1 MKYIDQTGHKITL
14 NRQAVRIVSVVPSQ
28 TELLYYLG
36 IEPIGQTV
44 FCIHPS
50 DKFDNARKIGG
61 TKKLQLSKIEK
72 LNPDLILGNKEEND
86 KEQINKLR
94 QRFPVWLS
102 DIKTIDDALQMIL
115 SIGELIG
122 KSDQALQLKNEI
134 EDGFG
139 SFNLQKKRT
148 VLYLIW
154 KDPYMAAG
162 KNTYI
167 NSVIEAAGYINA
179 LTPDEL
185 RYPSISDAEIRELN
199 PDEIWLS
206 SEPYPFKDKHIT
218 ELQQSTPNAAIKLV
232 NGELFSWY
240 GPRMLETVN
249 YLRQ

>member
-139 SFNLQKKRT
+139 SFNLQKNRT

-167 NSVIEAAGYINA
+167 NSVIEAAGYSNA

-240 GPRMLETVN
+240 GPRMLETIN

>member
-36 IEPIGQTV
+36 IEPIGQTI

-72 LNPDLILGNKEEND
+72 LNPNLILGNKEEND

-122 KSDQALQLKNEI
+122 KSDQALQLKKEI

-139 SFNLQKKRT
+139 SFNLQKNRT
-148 VLYLIW
+148 LKNNPMGL
-154 KDPYMAAG
+154 G
-162 KNTYI
+162 KCI
-167 NSVIEAAGYINA
+167 
-179 LTPDEL
+179 
-185 RYPSISDAEIRELN
+185 
-199 PDEIWLS
+199 
-206 SEPYPFKDKHIT
+206 F
-218 ELQQSTPNAAIKLV
+218 
-232 NGELFSWY
+232 
-240 GPRMLETVN
+240 
-249 YLRQ
+249 

>member
-14 NRQAVRIVSVVPSQ
+14 NRQAIRIVSVVPSQ

-36 IEPIGQTV
+36 IEPIGQTI

-50 DKFDNARKIGG
+50 DKFDDAHKIGG

-122 KSDQALQLKNEI
+122 KSDQALQLKKEI

-139 SFNLQKKRT
+139 SFNLQKNRT

-167 NSVIEAAGYINA
+167 NSVIEAAGYSNA

-218 ELQQSTPNAAIKLV
+218 ELKQSTPNAAIKLV

>member
-122 KSDQALQLKNEI
+122 KSDQALQLKKEI

-139 SFNLQKKRT
+139 SFNLQKNRT

-154 KDPYMAAG
+154 KDPYMSAG
-162 KNTYI
+162 KSTYI
-167 NSVIEAAGYINA
+167 NSIIQAAGYSNA

-185 RYPSISDAEIRELN
+185 RYPSISGAEIRELN

-240 GPRMLETVN
+240 GPRMLETIN

>member
-14 NRQAVRIVSVVPSQ
+14 NRQAVRIVSLVPSQ

-36 IEPIGQTV
+36 VEPIGQTI

-50 DKFDNARKIGG
+50 DKFDDAHKIGG
-61 TKKLQLSKIEK
+61 TKKLQLPKIEK

-139 SFNLQKKRT
+139 SFNHQKNRT

-162 KNTYI
+162 KSTYI
-167 NSVIEAAGYINA
+167 NSVIQAAGYSNA
-179 LTPDEL
+179 LAPDEL

-206 SEPYPFKDKHIT
+206 SEPYPFKVKHIT
-218 ELQQSTPNAAIKLV
+218 ELQQSTPNASIKLV

-240 GPRMLETVN
+240 GPRMLETIN